1 MKKIL
6 LPSIFLSV
14 FSLFVLPVFSTEFDT
29 DLLAKPHRI
38 FEIGVDAQAAAANSY
53 FNLNNI
59 FQKDIVI
66 DLTKITNDMPRSG
79 FSVGFYDKEQVF
91 INLNISSRFRFSVF
105 TDVEASGRFSIS
117 KDLFE
122 LLSSGLNVG
131 STKTVDVIG
140 YADMFADIG
149 ASFQTIVN
157 NYGIRITPTYFIPL
171 LYVPKTKATGTLV
184 TNKEG
189 LIKATAE
196 ANVDI
201 YTAID
206 MQGFVEDGSNLFD
219 DFDYKKIL
227 SNGGFDLSLDIDR
240 NWFHNFNAGIYTR
253 IPIIAGTLNYK
264 MSTRMWASF
273 YTENL
278 LDDILTS
285 DIPSPE
291 SGYGYED
298 ETTGDKKK
306 FKYSE
311 DTYKAYRPLKLG
323 LSASYAPFGNW
334 LKIQPAFGLAIRNP
348 YSGDM
353 IVYPEY
359 SLDVRLAL
367 LKRVFNFNLGTAYQN
382 QIFQQRF
389 GFSLNL
395 RAIEILAQVS
405 MCGTSFRASF
415 ERDGYGA
422 MLGYRIGF

>member
-149 ASFQTIVN
+149 ASFQTLVN

-201 YTAID
+201 
-206 MQGFVEDGSNLFD
+206 
-219 DFDYKKIL
+219 
-227 SNGGFDLSLDIDR
+227 
-240 NWFHNFNAGIYTR
+240 
-253 IPIIAGTLNYK
+253 
-264 MSTRMWASF
+264 
-273 YTENL
+273 
-278 LDDILTS
+278 
-285 DIPSPE
+285 
-291 SGYGYED
+291 
-298 ETTGDKKK
+298 
-306 FKYSE
+306 
-311 DTYKAYRPLKLG
+311 
-323 LSASYAPFGNW
+323 
-334 LKIQPAFGLAIRNP
+334 
-348 YSGDM
+348 
-353 IVYPEY
+353 
-359 SLDVRLAL
+359 
-367 LKRVFNFNLGTAYQN
+367 
-382 QIFQQRF
+382 
-389 GFSLNL
+389 
-395 RAIEILAQVS
+395 
-405 MCGTSFRASF
+405 
-415 ERDGYGA
+415 
-422 MLGYRIGF
+422 